1 MWLISGRRLR
11 YRCCLREVVVDLDVG
26 WPAMKPVSG
35 AGDWRNGAAG
45 MGAVLRPVL
54 EPGDSP
60 GLAAA
65 QLSQ

>member
-1 MWLISGRRLR
+1 M
-11 YRCCLREVVVDLDVG
+11 VADLDVG

-60 GLAAA
+60 GLVAA